1 MATNGYG
8 GIVDDSPKADGVS
21 QSALI
26 RRYTPE
32 PECKS
37 CKHRTWAEGDI
48 EFSPPGWGVYYCKP
62 LDEVLT
68 EDQAKHKGRLDGC
81 PLVGA

>member
-26 RRYTPE
+26 KALCDHVDYWGLWLASLICAASERPV
-32 PECKS
+32 S
-37 CKHRTWAEGDI
+37 
-48 EFSPPGWGVYYCKP
+48 GWFAAGF
-62 LDEVLT
+62 LLLAI
-68 EDQAKHKGRLDGC
+68 AKMYQIKR
-81 PLVGA
+81 GA